1 VRQLLTLPKK
11 DKPAAG
17 IQQEGLGPSH
27 FCQEGEARVDV
38 QRHGSDCQVDE
49 TETDTVQFII
59 VLGDL
64 ERLDE
69 QSLHGLAEL
78 LTVVR
83 VGNEVAP
90 GLGDALEAADG
101 LARDAREDLHQGV
114 VREAGHHAGALL
126 GVALHAS
133 LREQSV

>member
-1 VRQLLTLPKK
+1 VPEK
-11 DKPAAG
+11 DKPVAG
-17 IQQEGLGPSH
+17 IQEEEGLDPSPFH
-27 FCQEGEARVDV
+27 QEGEGRVDV
-38 QRHGSDCQVDE
+38 HRHGSHCQVDE
-49 TETDTVQFII
+49 TETDTVQYII

-78 LTVVR
+78 LTVIR
-83 VGNEVAP
+83 VGNEVTT

-101 LARDAREDLHQGV
+101 LGRDAREDLHQGV